1 MKEKQHITFVVNPI
15 SGTQEKEQILNLIDE
30 KIDIDKYTF
39 QVEFTQYAGHAE
51 EIASQCAE
59 EGHFAVIAIGGDGTV
74 NEIAR
79 ALVHTDTAL
88 GIIPCGSGNG
98 LARHLQ
104 ISMTPKK
111 AIDVINEGLIEKI
124 DYGLINDQK
133 FFCTCGVGF
142 DAFVSLKF
150 AEAGKRGL
158 TTYVEQS
165 LNASLNYKPE
175 TYEVA
180 IDGNETEIYK
190 AFLIACG
197 NAAQY
202 GNNAYIAPKATL
214 TDGLLDVTVL
224 NPFIPLE
231 VPSLALQL
239 FTKTIDQNSH
249 IKTFRCKSIHIHR
262 EQPGVV
268 HFDGDPFEMGEDL
281 DVSIVHLGLNMIV
294 PSDEER
300 ELNVIDRAQE
310 VINGI
315 WQMND
320 NIFKDIKQRNEL
332 LIKDIK
338 QRNEHIINDIKQR
351 NNELIGKGKEQL
363 KKLTKL

>member
-1 MKEKQHITFVVNPI
+1 MIKEKKHLTFIVNPI
-15 SGTQEKEQILNLIDE
+15 SGTQEKEQIINLINE
-30 KIDIDKYTF
+30 LIDIDKYTF
-39 QVEFTQYAGHAE
+39 HVEYTQYAGHAV
-51 EIASQCAE
+51 EIAEQCAE
-59 EGHFAVIAIGGDGTV
+59 EGHFAVIAVGGDGTV

-79 ALVHTDTAL
+79 SLVHTDTAL

-111 AIDVINEGLIEKI
+111 ALDVINEGLLETI

-158 TTYVEQS
+158 NTYIEQS
-165 LNASLNYKPE
+165 LNASLSYKPE
-175 TYEVA
+175 TYELT
-180 IDGNETEIYK
+180 IDGNETENYK

-224 NPFIPLE
+224 NPFTPLD

-262 EQPGVV
+262 EEAGVV
-268 HFDGDPFEMGEDL
+268 HFDGDPVEMGTDL
-281 DVSIVHLGLNMIV
+281 DVSIVYAGLHVIV
-294 PSDEER
+294 PADEEKGI
-300 ELNVIDRAQE
+300 NVIDKAQE

-315 WQMND
+315 WQMNE
-320 NIFKDIKQRNEL
+320 NIFKDIRQRNIEL
-332 LIKDIK
+332 LS
-338 QRNEHIINDIKQR
+338 Q
-351 NNELIGKGKEQL
+351 GKEQL

>member
-1 MKEKQHITFVVNPI
+1 MYSEKQHITFIINPI
-15 SGTQEKEQILNLIDE
+15 SGTQEKEQIIELINEFLDV
-30 KIDIDKYTF
+30 DKYTF
-39 QVEFTQYAGHAE
+39 QIVYTQYAGHAE
-51 EIASQCAE
+51 EITAQCAE
-59 EGHFAVIAIGGDGTV
+59 EGHFAVVAVGGDGTV
-74 NEIAR
+74 NEVAR
-79 ALVHTDTAL
+79 ALTHTSTAL

-104 ISMTPKK
+104 ISMQARK
-111 AIDVINEGLIEKI
+111 ALEVINEGFVERI
-124 DYGLINDQK
+124 DYGTINRRK

-158 TTYVEQS
+158 NTYIEQS

-175 TYEVA
+175 TYKVTV
-180 IDGNETEIYK
+180 DGNETEIYQ

-214 TDGLLDVTVL
+214 TDGLLDVTIL
-224 NPFIPLE
+224 NPFTPLD

-239 FTKTIDQNSH
+239 FTKTIDQNNH
-249 IKTFRCKSIHIHR
+249 IKTLRCKTINIRR
-262 EQPGVV
+262 EKAGVV
-268 HFDGDPFEMGEDL
+268 HYDGDPVMMGANL
-281 DVSIVHLGLNMIV
+281 KVKIHPAGLKVIV
-294 PSDEER
+294 PADDSKNLTVFD
-300 ELNVIDRAQE
+300 LAQE

-315 WQMND
+315 RQMND
-320 NIFKDIKQRNEL
+320 QIFEGIR
-332 LIKDIK
+332 
-338 QRNEHIINDIKQR
+338 QR
-351 NNELIGKGKEQL
+351 NNELFDKGKKQL

>member
-1 MKEKQHITFVVNPI
+1 MAMDSEKKHITFIVNPI
-15 SGTQEKEQILNLIDE
+15 SGTQEKEQIIALINE
-30 KIDIDKYTF
+30 YLDIDKYTF
-39 QVEFTQYAGHAE
+39 QIIYTQYAGHAE
-51 EIASQCAE
+51 EIAAQCAE
-59 EGHFAVIAIGGDGTV
+59 DSHFAVVAVGGDGTV
-74 NEIAR
+74 NEVAR
-79 ALVHTDTAL
+79 ALTHTHTAL

-104 ISMTPKK
+104 ISMQPRK
-111 AIDVINEGLIEKI
+111 AIEAINEGIIERI
-124 DYGLINDQK
+124 DYGTINRRK

-158 TTYVEQS
+158 NTYIEQS

-175 TYEVA
+175 TYKLT
-180 IDGNETEIYK
+180 IDGNETEIYQ

-214 TDGLLDVTVL
+214 TDGLLDVTIL
-224 NPFIPLE
+224 NPFTPLD

-249 IKTFRCKSIHIHR
+249 IKTFRCKTINIRR
-262 EQPGVV
+262 EKPGVV
-268 HFDGDPFEMGEDL
+268 HYDGDPVMMGANL
-281 DVSIVHLGLNMIV
+281 KVTIHHAGLHVIV
-294 PSDEER
+294 PTDDNKD
-300 ELNVIDRAQE
+300 LNVLDRAQE

-315 WQMND
+315 RQMNEQFFEG
-320 NIFKDIKQRNEL
+320 IR
-332 LIKDIK
+332 
-338 QRNEHIINDIKQR
+338 QR
-351 NNELIGKGKEQL
+351 NNELLDKGKKQL

>member
-1 MKEKQHITFVVNPI
+1 MKKKLLFIVNPHSGTSDKQALMPLLEKSVDVEKFEFDITF
-15 SGTQEKEQILNLIDE
+15 T
-30 KIDIDKYTF
+30 TH
-39 QVEFTQYAGHAE
+39 AGHASDL
-51 EIASQCAE
+51 ATMAARN
-59 EGHFAVIAIGGDGTV
+59 GVDAVVAVGGDGTV
-74 NEIAR
+74 NEVAR
-79 ALVHTDTAL
+79 ALTHTHTAL

-104 ISMTPKK
+104 ISMQPRK
-111 AIDVINEGLIEKI
+111 AIEAINEGIIERI
-124 DYGLINDQK
+124 DYGTINRRK

-158 TTYVEQS
+158 NTYIEQS

-175 TYEVA
+175 TYKLT
-180 IDGNETEIYK
+180 IDGNETEIYQ

-214 TDGLLDVTVL
+214 TDGLLDVTIL
-224 NPFIPLE
+224 NPFTPLD

-249 IKTFRCKSIHIHR
+249 IKTFRCKTINIRR
-262 EQPGVV
+262 EKPGVV
-268 HFDGDPFEMGEDL
+268 HYDGDPVMMGANL
-281 DVSIVHLGLNMIV
+281 KVKIHHAGLHVIV
-294 PSDEER
+294 PTDDNKD
-300 ELNVIDRAQE
+300 LNVLDRAQE

-315 WQMND
+315 RQMNEQFFEG
-320 NIFKDIKQRNEL
+320 IR
-332 LIKDIK
+332 
-338 QRNEHIINDIKQR
+338 QR
-351 NNELIGKGKEQL
+351 NNELLDKGKKQL

>member
-1 MKEKQHITFVVNPI
+1 MDSEKKHITFIVNPI
-15 SGTQEKEQILNLIDE
+15 SGTQEKEQIIALINE
-30 KIDIDKYTF
+30 YLDIDKYTF
-39 QVEFTQYAGHAE
+39 QIIYTQYAGHAE

-59 EGHFAVIAIGGDGTV
+59 DSHFAVVAVGGDGTV
-74 NEIAR
+74 NEVAR
-79 ALVHTDTAL
+79 ALTHTHTSL

-104 ISMTPKK
+104 ISMQPRK
-111 AIDVINEGLIEKI
+111 AIEAINEGIIERI
-124 DYGLINDQK
+124 DYGTINRRK

-158 TTYVEQS
+158 NTYIEQS

-175 TYEVA
+175 TYKLT
-180 IDGNETEIYK
+180 IDGNETEIYQ

-214 TDGLLDVTVL
+214 TDGLLDVTIL
-224 NPFIPLE
+224 NPFTPLD

-249 IKTFRCKSIHIHR
+249 IKTFRCKTISIRR
-262 EQPGVV
+262 EKPGVV
-268 HFDGDPFEMGEDL
+268 HYDGDPVMMGANL
-281 DVSIVHLGLNMIV
+281 KVKIHHAGLHVIV
-294 PSDEER
+294 PTDDNKD
-300 ELNVIDRAQE
+300 LNVLDRAQE

-315 WQMND
+315 RQMNEQFFEG
-320 NIFKDIKQRNEL
+320 IR
-332 LIKDIK
+332 
-338 QRNEHIINDIKQR
+338 QR
-351 NNELIGKGKEQL
+351 NNELLDKGKKQL

>member
-1 MKEKQHITFVVNPI
+1 MDSEKKHITFIVNPI
-15 SGTQEKEQILNLIDE
+15 SGTQEKEQIIALINE
-30 KIDIDKYTF
+30 YLDIDKYTF
-39 QVEFTQYAGHAE
+39 QIIYTQYAGHAE

-59 EGHFAVIAIGGDGTV
+59 ENHFAVVAVGGDGTV
-74 NEIAR
+74 NEVAR
-79 ALVHTDTAL
+79 ALTHTHTAL

-104 ISMTPKK
+104 ISMQPRK
-111 AIDVINEGLIEKI
+111 AIEAINEGIIERI
-124 DYGLINDQK
+124 DYGTINRRK

-150 AEAGKRGL
+150 AEAGKRGRN
-158 TTYVEQS
+158 TYIEQS

-175 TYEVA
+175 TYKLT
-180 IDGNETEIYK
+180 IDGNETEIYQ

-214 TDGLLDVTVL
+214 TDGLLDVTIL
-224 NPFIPLE
+224 NPFTPLD

-249 IKTFRCKSIHIHR
+249 IKTFRCKTINIRR
-262 EQPGVV
+262 EKPGVV
-268 HFDGDPFEMGEDL
+268 HYDGDPVMMGANL
-281 DVSIVHLGLNMIV
+281 KVKIHHAGLHVIV
-294 PSDEER
+294 PTDDNKD
-300 ELNVIDRAQE
+300 LNVLDRAQE

-315 WQMND
+315 RQMNEQFFEG
-320 NIFKDIKQRNEL
+320 IR
-332 LIKDIK
+332 
-338 QRNEHIINDIKQR
+338 QR
-351 NNELIGKGKEQL
+351 NNELLDKGKKQL

>member
-1 MKEKQHITFVVNPI
+1 MLSDYSKTMEKDKKHITFVVNPI
-15 SGTQEKEQILNLIDE
+15 SGTQEKEQIVELIGE
-30 KIDIDKYTF
+30 CVNQDKYTYE
-39 QVEFTQYAGHAE
+39 VVYTEYAGHAQK
-51 EIASQCAE
+51 IASQCSH
-59 EGHFAVIAIGGDGTV
+59 EGHYAVVAVGGDGTV

-79 ALVHTDTAL
+79 ALTHTHTAL

-104 ISMTPKK
+104 IGLTPKK
-111 AIDVINEGLIEKI
+111 ALEVINEGFVECI
-124 DYGLINDQK
+124 DYGTINRRK

-150 AEAGKRGL
+150 SEAGKRGL
-158 TTYVEQS
+158 TTYIEQS

-175 TYEVA
+175 TYQVT
-180 IDGNETEIYK
+180 IDGNETESYE

-224 NPFIPLE
+224 NPFTPLD

-249 IKTFRCKSIHIHR
+249 IKTFRCKTLHIRR
-262 EQPGVV
+262 EKPGVV
-268 HFDGDPFEMGEDL
+268 HYDGDPVKMGVNL
-281 DVSIVHLGLNMIV
+281 DVKIHHAGLHVIV
-294 PSDEER
+294 PADDSKN
-300 ELNVIDRAQE
+300 LKVIDRAQE
-310 VINGI
+310 MINGI
-315 WQMND
+315 IQMND
-320 NIFKDIKQRNEL
+320 HIFEGIRQRNSEL
-332 LIKDIK
+332 LK
-338 QRNEHIINDIKQR
+338 QSKKR
-351 NNELIGKGKEQL
+351 L

>member
-1 MKEKQHITFVVNPI
+1 MDSEKKHITFIVNPI
-15 SGTQEKEQILNLIDE
+15 SGTQEKEQIIALINE
-30 KIDIDKYTF
+30 YLDIDKYTF
-39 QVEFTQYAGHAE
+39 QIIYTQYAGHAE
-51 EIASQCAE
+51 EIAAQCAE
-59 EGHFAVIAIGGDGTV
+59 DSHFAVVAVGGDGTV
-74 NEIAR
+74 NEVAR
-79 ALVHTDTAL
+79 ALTHTHTAL

-104 ISMTPKK
+104 ISMQPRK
-111 AIDVINEGLIEKI
+111 AIEAINEGIIERI
-124 DYGLINDQK
+124 DYGTINRRK

-158 TTYVEQS
+158 NTYIEQS

-175 TYEVA
+175 TYKLT
-180 IDGNETEIYK
+180 IDGNETEIYQ

-214 TDGLLDVTVL
+214 TDGLLDVTIL
-224 NPFIPLE
+224 NPFTPLD

-249 IKTFRCKSIHIHR
+249 IKTFRCKTINIRR
-262 EQPGVV
+262 EKPGVV
-268 HFDGDPFEMGEDL
+268 HYDGDPVMMGANL
-281 DVSIVHLGLNMIV
+281 KVKIHHAGLHVIV
-294 PSDEER
+294 PTDDNKDI
-300 ELNVIDRAQE
+300 NVLDRAQE

-315 WQMND
+315 RQMNEQFFEG
-320 NIFKDIKQRNEL
+320 IR
-332 LIKDIK
+332 
-338 QRNEHIINDIKQR
+338 QR
-351 NNELIGKGKEQL
+351 NNELLDKGKKQL

>member
-1 MKEKQHITFVVNPI
+1 MDSEKKHITFIVNPI
-15 SGTQEKEQILNLIDE
+15 SGTQEKEQIIALINE
-30 KIDIDKYTF
+30 YLDIDKYTF
-39 QVEFTQYAGHAE
+39 QIIYTQYAGHAE
-51 EIASQCAE
+51 EIAAQCAE
-59 EGHFAVIAIGGDGTV
+59 DSHFAVVAVGGDGTV
-74 NEIAR
+74 NEVAR
-79 ALVHTDTAL
+79 VLTHTHTAL

-104 ISMTPKK
+104 ISMQPRK
-111 AIDVINEGLIEKI
+111 AIEAINEGIIERI
-124 DYGLINDQK
+124 DYGTINRRK

-158 TTYVEQS
+158 NTYIEQS

-175 TYEVA
+175 TYKLT
-180 IDGNETEIYK
+180 IDGNETEIYQ

-214 TDGLLDVTVL
+214 TDGLLDVTIL
-224 NPFIPLE
+224 NPFTPLD

-249 IKTFRCKSIHIHR
+249 IKTFRCKTINIRR
-262 EQPGVV
+262 EKPGVV
-268 HFDGDPFEMGEDL
+268 HYDGDPVMMGANL
-281 DVSIVHLGLNMIV
+281 KVTIHHAGLHVIV
-294 PSDEER
+294 PTDDNKD
-300 ELNVIDRAQE
+300 LNVLDRAQE

-315 WQMND
+315 RQMNEQFFEG
-320 NIFKDIKQRNEL
+320 IR
-332 LIKDIK
+332 
-338 QRNEHIINDIKQR
+338 QR
-351 NNELIGKGKEQL
+351 NNELLDKGKKQL

>member
-1 MKEKQHITFVVNPI
+1 MDSEKKHITFIVNPI
-15 SGTQEKEQILNLIDE
+15 SGTQEKEQIIALINE
-30 KIDIDKYTF
+30 YLDIDKYTF
-39 QVEFTQYAGHAE
+39 QIIYTQYAGHAE

-59 EGHFAVIAIGGDGTV
+59 DSHFAVVAVGGDGTV
-74 NEIAR
+74 NEVAR
-79 ALVHTDTAL
+79 ALTHTHTAL

-104 ISMTPKK
+104 ISMQPRK
-111 AIDVINEGLIEKI
+111 AIEAINEGIIERI
-124 DYGLINDQK
+124 DYGTINRRK

-158 TTYVEQS
+158 NTYIEQS

-175 TYEVA
+175 TYKLT
-180 IDGNETEIYK
+180 IDGNETEIYQ

-214 TDGLLDVTVL
+214 TDGLLDVTIL
-224 NPFIPLE
+224 NPFTPLD

-249 IKTFRCKSIHIHR
+249 IKTFRCKTINIRR
-262 EQPGVV
+262 EKPGVV
-268 HFDGDPFEMGEDL
+268 HYDGDPVMMGANL
-281 DVSIVHLGLNMIV
+281 KVTIHHAGLHVIV
-294 PSDEER
+294 PTDDNKD
-300 ELNVIDRAQE
+300 LNVLDRAQE

-315 WQMND
+315 RQMNEQFFEG
-320 NIFKDIKQRNEL
+320 IR
-332 LIKDIK
+332 
-338 QRNEHIINDIKQR
+338 QR
-351 NNELIGKGKEQL
+351 NNELLDKGKKQL

>member
-1 MKEKQHITFVVNPI
+1 MDSEKKHITFIVNPI
-15 SGTQEKEQILNLIDE
+15 SGTQEKEQIIALINE
-30 KIDIDKYTF
+30 YLDIDKYTF
-39 QVEFTQYAGHAE
+39 QIIYTQYAGHAE
-51 EIASQCAE
+51 EIAAQCAE
-59 EGHFAVIAIGGDGTV
+59 DSHFAAVAVGGDGTV
-74 NEIAR
+74 NEVAR
-79 ALVHTDTAL
+79 ALTHTHTAL

-104 ISMTPKK
+104 ISMQPRK
-111 AIDVINEGLIEKI
+111 AIEAINEGIIERI
-124 DYGLINDQK
+124 DYGTINRRK

-158 TTYVEQS
+158 NTYIEQS

-175 TYEVA
+175 TYKLT
-180 IDGNETEIYK
+180 IDGNETEIYQ

-214 TDGLLDVTVL
+214 TDGLLDVTIL
-224 NPFIPLE
+224 NPFTPLD

-249 IKTFRCKSIHIHR
+249 IKTFRCKTINIRR
-262 EQPGVV
+262 EKPGVV
-268 HFDGDPFEMGEDL
+268 HYDGDPVMMGANL
-281 DVSIVHLGLNMIV
+281 KVKIHHAGLHVIV
-294 PSDEER
+294 PTDDNKD
-300 ELNVIDRAQE
+300 LNVLDRAQE

-315 WQMND
+315 RQMNEQFFEG
-320 NIFKDIKQRNEL
+320 IR
-332 LIKDIK
+332 
-338 QRNEHIINDIKQR
+338 QR
-351 NNELIGKGKEQL
+351 NNELLDKGKKQL

>member
-1 MKEKQHITFVVNPI
+1 MAMDSEKKHITFIVNPI
-15 SGTQEKEQILNLIDE
+15 SGTQEKEQIIALINE
-30 KIDIDKYTF
+30 YLDIDKYTF
-39 QVEFTQYAGHAE
+39 QIIYTQYAGHAE

-59 EGHFAVIAIGGDGTV
+59 DSHFAVVAVGGDGTV
-74 NEIAR
+74 NEVAR
-79 ALVHTDTAL
+79 ALTHTHTAL

-104 ISMTPKK
+104 ISMQPRK
-111 AIDVINEGLIEKI
+111 AIEAINEGIIERI
-124 DYGLINDQK
+124 DYGTINRRK

-158 TTYVEQS
+158 NTYIEQS

-175 TYEVA
+175 TYKLT
-180 IDGNETEIYK
+180 IDGNETEIYQ

-214 TDGLLDVTVL
+214 TDGLLDVTIL
-224 NPFIPLE
+224 NPFTPLD

-249 IKTFRCKSIHIHR
+249 IKTFRCKTINIRR
-262 EQPGVV
+262 EKPGVV
-268 HFDGDPFEMGEDL
+268 HYDGDPVMMGANL
-281 DVSIVHLGLNMIV
+281 KVKIHHAGLHVIV
-294 PSDEER
+294 PTDDNKD
-300 ELNVIDRAQE
+300 LNVLDRAQE

-315 WQMND
+315 RQMNEQFFEG
-320 NIFKDIKQRNEL
+320 IR
-332 LIKDIK
+332 
-338 QRNEHIINDIKQR
+338 QR
-351 NNELIGKGKEQL
+351 NNELLDKGKKQL

>member
-1 MKEKQHITFVVNPI
+1 MDGEKKHITFVVNPI
-15 SGTQEKEQILNLIDE
+15 SGTQEKEQIIELINE
-30 KIDIDKYTF
+30 YLDIDKYTF
-39 QVEFTQYAGHAE
+39 QITYTQYAGHAE
-51 EIASQCAE
+51 EIAAQCAE
-59 EGHFAVIAIGGDGTV
+59 EGHFAVVAVGGDGTV
-74 NEIAR
+74 NEVAR
-79 ALVHTDTAL
+79 ALTHTHTAL

-104 ISMTPKK
+104 ISMQARK
-111 AIDVINEGLIEKI
+111 AIDTINGGLVDCI
-124 DYGLINDQK
+124 DYGTINRRK

-158 TTYVEQS
+158 NTYIEQS

-175 TYEVA
+175 TYKVT
-180 IDGNETEIYK
+180 IDGNETEIYQ

-214 TDGLLDVTVL
+214 TDGLLDVTIL
-224 NPFIPLE
+224 NPFTPLD

-249 IKTFRCKSIHIHR
+249 IKTCRCKTINILR
-262 EQPGVV
+262 KKPGVV
-268 HFDGDPFEMGEDL
+268 HYDGDPVMMGANL
-281 DVSIVHLGLNMIV
+281 KVKIHHAGLLVIV
-294 PSDEER
+294 PADDSKD
-300 ELNVIDRAQE
+300 LNVIDRAQE

-315 WQMND
+315 RQMNEQFFEG
-320 NIFKDIKQRNEL
+320 IR
-332 LIKDIK
+332 
-338 QRNEHIINDIKQR
+338 QR
-351 NNELIGKGKEQL
+351 NNELLDKGKEQL

>member
-1 MKEKQHITFVVNPI
+1 MDSEKKHITFIVNPI
-15 SGTQEKEQILNLIDE
+15 SGTQEKEQIIALINE
-30 KIDIDKYTF
+30 YLDIDKYTF
-39 QVEFTQYAGHAE
+39 QIIYTQYAGHAE
-51 EIASQCAE
+51 EIAAQCAE
-59 EGHFAVIAIGGDGTV
+59 DSHFAVVAVGGDGTV
-74 NEIAR
+74 NEVAR
-79 ALVHTDTAL
+79 ALTHTHTAL

-104 ISMTPKK
+104 ISMQPRK
-111 AIDVINEGLIEKI
+111 AIEAINEGIIERI
-124 DYGLINDQK
+124 DYGTINRRK

-158 TTYVEQS
+158 NTYIEQS

-175 TYEVA
+175 TYRLT
-180 IDGNETEIYK
+180 IDGNETEIYQ

-214 TDGLLDVTVL
+214 TDGLLDVTIL
-224 NPFIPLE
+224 NPFTPLD

-249 IKTFRCKSIHIHR
+249 IKTFRCKTINIRR
-262 EQPGVV
+262 EKPGVV
-268 HFDGDPFEMGEDL
+268 HYDGDPVMMGANL
-281 DVSIVHLGLNMIV
+281 KVKIHHAGLHVIV
-294 PSDEER
+294 PTDDNKD
-300 ELNVIDRAQE
+300 LNVLDRAQE

-315 WQMND
+315 RQMNEQFFEG
-320 NIFKDIKQRNEL
+320 IR
-332 LIKDIK
+332 
-338 QRNEHIINDIKQR
+338 QR
-351 NNELIGKGKEQL
+351 NNELLDKGKKQL

>member
-1 MKEKQHITFVVNPI
+1 MDSEKKHITFIVNPI
-15 SGTQEKEQILNLIDE
+15 SGTQEKEQIIALINE
-30 KIDIDKYTF
+30 YLDIDKYTF
-39 QVEFTQYAGHAE
+39 QIIYTQYAGHAE

-59 EGHFAVIAIGGDGTV
+59 ESHFAVVAVGGDGTV
-74 NEIAR
+74 NEVAR
-79 ALVHTDTAL
+79 ALTHTHTAL

-104 ISMTPKK
+104 ISMQPRK
-111 AIDVINEGLIEKI
+111 AIEAINEGIIERI
-124 DYGLINDQK
+124 DYGTINRRK

-158 TTYVEQS
+158 NTYIEQS

-175 TYEVA
+175 TYKLT
-180 IDGNETEIYK
+180 IDGNETEIYQ

-214 TDGLLDVTVL
+214 TDGLLDVTIL
-224 NPFIPLE
+224 NPFTPLD

-249 IKTFRCKSIHIHR
+249 IKTFRCKTINIRR
-262 EQPGVV
+262 EKPGVV
-268 HFDGDPFEMGEDL
+268 HYDGDPVMMGANL
-281 DVSIVHLGLNMIV
+281 KVKIHHAGLHVIV
-294 PSDEER
+294 PTDDNKD
-300 ELNVIDRAQE
+300 LNVLDRAQE

-315 WQMND
+315 RQMNEQFFEG
-320 NIFKDIKQRNEL
+320 IR
-332 LIKDIK
+332 
-338 QRNEHIINDIKQR
+338 QR
-351 NNELIGKGKEQL
+351 NNELLDKGKKQL

>member
-1 MKEKQHITFVVNPI
+1 MDSEKKHITFIVNPI
-15 SGTQEKEQILNLIDE
+15 SGTQEKEQIIALINE
-30 KIDIDKYTF
+30 YLDIDKYTF
-39 QVEFTQYAGHAE
+39 QIIYTQYAGHAE

-59 EGHFAVIAIGGDGTV
+59 DSHFAVVAVGGDGTV
-74 NEIAR
+74 NEVAR
-79 ALVHTDTAL
+79 ALTHTHTAL

-104 ISMTPKK
+104 ISMQPRK
-111 AIDVINEGLIEKI
+111 AIEAINKGIIERI
-124 DYGLINDQK
+124 DYGTINRRK

-158 TTYVEQS
+158 NTYIEQS

-175 TYEVA
+175 TYKLT
-180 IDGNETEIYK
+180 IDGNETEIYQ

-214 TDGLLDVTVL
+214 TDGLLDVTIL
-224 NPFIPLE
+224 NPFTPLD

-249 IKTFRCKSIHIHR
+249 IKTFRCKTINIRR
-262 EQPGVV
+262 EKPGVV
-268 HFDGDPFEMGEDL
+268 HYDGDPVMMGANL
-281 DVSIVHLGLNMIV
+281 KVKIHHAGLHVIV
-294 PSDEER
+294 PTDDNKD
-300 ELNVIDRAQE
+300 LNVLDRAQE

-315 WQMND
+315 RQMNEQFFEG
-320 NIFKDIKQRNEL
+320 IR
-332 LIKDIK
+332 
-338 QRNEHIINDIKQR
+338 QR
-351 NNELIGKGKEQL
+351 NNELLDKGKKQL

>member
-1 MKEKQHITFVVNPI
+1 MDSEKKHITFIVNPI
-15 SGTQEKEQILNLIDE
+15 SGTQEKEQIIALINE
-30 KIDIDKYTF
+30 YLDIDKYTF
-39 QVEFTQYAGHAE
+39 QIIYTQYAGHAE
-51 EIASQCAE
+51 EIAAQCAE
-59 EGHFAVIAIGGDGTV
+59 DSHFAVVAVGGDGTV
-74 NEIAR
+74 NEVAR
-79 ALVHTDTAL
+79 ALTHTHTAL

-104 ISMTPKK
+104 ISMQPRK
-111 AIDVINEGLIEKI
+111 AIEAINEGIIERI
-124 DYGLINDQK
+124 DYGTINRRK

-142 DAFVSLKF
+142 DSFVSLKF

-158 TTYVEQS
+158 NTYIEQS

-175 TYEVA
+175 TYKLT
-180 IDGNETEIYK
+180 IDGNETEIYQ

-214 TDGLLDVTVL
+214 TDGLLDVTIL
-224 NPFIPLE
+224 NPFTPLD

-249 IKTFRCKSIHIHR
+249 IKTFRCKTINIRR
-262 EQPGVV
+262 EKPGVV
-268 HFDGDPFEMGEDL
+268 HYDGDPVMMGANL
-281 DVSIVHLGLNMIV
+281 KVKIHHAGLHVIV
-294 PSDEER
+294 PTDDNKD
-300 ELNVIDRAQE
+300 LNVLDRAQE

-315 WQMND
+315 RQMNEQFFEG
-320 NIFKDIKQRNEL
+320 IR
-332 LIKDIK
+332 
-338 QRNEHIINDIKQR
+338 QR
-351 NNELIGKGKEQL
+351 NNELLDKGKKQL

>member
-1 MKEKQHITFVVNPI
+1 MAMDSEKKHITFIVNPI
-15 SGTQEKEQILNLIDE
+15 SGTQEKEQIIALINE
-30 KIDIDKYTF
+30 YLDIDKYTF
-39 QVEFTQYAGHAE
+39 QIIYTQYAGHAE
-51 EIASQCAE
+51 KIASQCAE
-59 EGHFAVIAIGGDGTV
+59 DSHFAVVAVGGDGTV
-74 NEIAR
+74 NEVAR
-79 ALVHTDTAL
+79 ALTHTHTAL

-104 ISMTPKK
+104 ISMQPRK
-111 AIDVINEGLIEKI
+111 AIEAINEGIIERI
-124 DYGLINDQK
+124 DYGTINRRK

-158 TTYVEQS
+158 NTYIEQS

-175 TYEVA
+175 TYKLT
-180 IDGNETEIYK
+180 IDGNETEIYQ

-214 TDGLLDVTVL
+214 TDGLLDVTIL
-224 NPFIPLE
+224 NPFTPLD

-249 IKTFRCKSIHIHR
+249 IKTFRCKTISIRR
-262 EQPGVV
+262 EKPGVV
-268 HFDGDPFEMGEDL
+268 HYDGDPVMMGANL
-281 DVSIVHLGLNMIV
+281 KVKIHHAGLHVIV
-294 PSDEER
+294 PTDDNKD
-300 ELNVIDRAQE
+300 LNVLDRAQE

-315 WQMND
+315 RQMNEQFFEG
-320 NIFKDIKQRNEL
+320 IR
-332 LIKDIK
+332 
-338 QRNEHIINDIKQR
+338 QR
-351 NNELIGKGKEQL
+351 NNELLDKGKKQL

>member
-1 MKEKQHITFVVNPI
+1 MDSEKKHIAFIVNPI
-15 SGTQEKEQILNLIDE
+15 SGTQEKEQIIALINE
-30 KIDIDKYTF
+30 YLDIDKYTF
-39 QVEFTQYAGHAE
+39 QIIYTQYAGHAE
-51 EIASQCAE
+51 EIAAQCAE
-59 EGHFAVIAIGGDGTV
+59 DSHFAVVAVGGDGTV
-74 NEIAR
+74 NEVAR
-79 ALVHTDTAL
+79 ALTHTHTAL

-104 ISMTPKK
+104 ISMQPRK
-111 AIDVINEGLIEKI
+111 AIEAINEGIIERI
-124 DYGLINDQK
+124 DYGTINRRK

-158 TTYVEQS
+158 NTYIEQS

-175 TYEVA
+175 TYKLT
-180 IDGNETEIYK
+180 IDGNETEIYQ

-214 TDGLLDVTVL
+214 TDGLLDVTIL
-224 NPFIPLE
+224 NPFTPLD

-249 IKTFRCKSIHIHR
+249 IKTFRCKTINIRR
-262 EQPGVV
+262 EKPGVV
-268 HFDGDPFEMGEDL
+268 HYDGDPVMMGANL
-281 DVSIVHLGLNMIV
+281 KVKIHHAGLHVIV
-294 PSDEER
+294 PTDDNKD
-300 ELNVIDRAQE
+300 LNVLDRAQE

-315 WQMND
+315 RQMNEQFFEG
-320 NIFKDIKQRNEL
+320 IR
-332 LIKDIK
+332 
-338 QRNEHIINDIKQR
+338 QR
-351 NNELIGKGKEQL
+351 NNELLDKGKKQL

>member
-1 MKEKQHITFVVNPI
+1 MAMDSEKKHITFIVNPI
-15 SGTQEKEQILNLIDE
+15 SGTQEKEQIIALINE
-30 KIDIDKYTF
+30 YLDIDKYTF
-39 QVEFTQYAGHAE
+39 QIIYTQYAGHAE

-59 EGHFAVIAIGGDGTV
+59 DSHFAVVAVGGDGTV
-74 NEIAR
+74 NEVAR
-79 ALVHTDTAL
+79 ALTHTHTAL

-104 ISMTPKK
+104 ISMQPRK
-111 AIDVINEGLIEKI
+111 AIEAINEGIIERI
-124 DYGLINDQK
+124 DYGTINRRK

-158 TTYVEQS
+158 NTYIEQS

-175 TYEVA
+175 TYKLT
-180 IDGNETEIYK
+180 IDGNETEIYQ

-214 TDGLLDVTVL
+214 TDGLLDVTIL
-224 NPFIPLE
+224 NPFTPLD

-249 IKTFRCKSIHIHR
+249 IKTFRCKTINIRR
-262 EQPGVV
+262 EKPGVV
-268 HFDGDPFEMGEDL
+268 HYDGDPVMMGANL
-281 DVSIVHLGLNMIV
+281 KVKIHHAGLHVIV
-294 PSDEER
+294 PTDDNKDI
-300 ELNVIDRAQE
+300 NVLDRAQE

-315 WQMND
+315 RQMNEQFFEG
-320 NIFKDIKQRNEL
+320 IR
-332 LIKDIK
+332 
-338 QRNEHIINDIKQR
+338 QR
-351 NNELIGKGKEQL
+351 NNELLDKGKKQL

>member
-1 MKEKQHITFVVNPI
+1 MDSEKKHITFIVNPI
-15 SGTQEKEQILNLIDE
+15 SGTQEKEQIIALINE
-30 KIDIDKYTF
+30 YLDIDKYTF
-39 QVEFTQYAGHAE
+39 QIIYTQYAGHAE
-51 EIASQCAE
+51 EIASQCSE
-59 EGHFAVIAIGGDGTV
+59 DSHFAVVAVGGDGTV
-74 NEIAR
+74 NEVAR
-79 ALVHTDTAL
+79 ALTHTHTAL

-104 ISMTPKK
+104 ISMQPRK
-111 AIDVINEGLIEKI
+111 AIEAINEGIIERI
-124 DYGLINDQK
+124 DYGTINRRK

-158 TTYVEQS
+158 NTYIEQS

-175 TYEVA
+175 TYKLT
-180 IDGNETEIYK
+180 IDGNETEIYQ

-214 TDGLLDVTVL
+214 TDGLLDVTIL
-224 NPFIPLE
+224 NPFTPLD

-249 IKTFRCKSIHIHR
+249 IKTFRCKTINIRR
-262 EQPGVV
+262 EKPGVV
-268 HFDGDPFEMGEDL
+268 HYDGDPVMMGANL
-281 DVSIVHLGLNMIV
+281 KVKIHHAGLHVIV
-294 PSDEER
+294 PTDDNKDI
-300 ELNVIDRAQE
+300 NVLDRAQE

-315 WQMND
+315 RQMNEQFFEG
-320 NIFKDIKQRNEL
+320 IR
-332 LIKDIK
+332 
-338 QRNEHIINDIKQR
+338 QR
-351 NNELIGKGKEQL
+351 NNELLDKGKKQL

>member
-1 MKEKQHITFVVNPI
+1 MTYAMDSEKKHITFIVNPI
-15 SGTQEKEQILNLIDE
+15 SGTQEKEQIIALINE
-30 KIDIDKYTF
+30 YLDIDKYTF
-39 QVEFTQYAGHAE
+39 QIIYTQYAGHAE
-51 EIASQCAE
+51 EIAAQCAE
-59 EGHFAVIAIGGDGTV
+59 DSHFAVVAVGGDGTV
-74 NEIAR
+74 NEVAR
-79 ALVHTDTAL
+79 ALTHTHTAL

-104 ISMTPKK
+104 ISMQPRK
-111 AIDVINEGLIEKI
+111 AIEAINEGIIERI
-124 DYGLINDQK
+124 DYGTINRRK

-158 TTYVEQS
+158 NTYIEQS

-175 TYEVA
+175 TYKLT
-180 IDGNETEIYK
+180 IDGNETEIYQ

-214 TDGLLDVTVL
+214 TDGLLDVTIL
-224 NPFIPLE
+224 NPFTPLD

-249 IKTFRCKSIHIHR
+249 IKTFRCKTINIRR
-262 EQPGVV
+262 EKPGVV
-268 HFDGDPFEMGEDL
+268 HYDGDPVMMGANL
-281 DVSIVHLGLNMIV
+281 KVKIHHAGLHVIV
-294 PSDEER
+294 PTDDNKD
-300 ELNVIDRAQE
+300 LNVLDRAQE

-315 WQMND
+315 RQMNEQFFEG
-320 NIFKDIKQRNEL
+320 IR
-332 LIKDIK
+332 
-338 QRNEHIINDIKQR
+338 QR
-351 NNELIGKGKEQL
+351 NNELLDKGKKQL

>member
-1 MKEKQHITFVVNPI
+1 MDSEKKHITFIVNPI
-15 SGTQEKEQILNLIDE
+15 SGTQEKEQIIALINE
-30 KIDIDKYTF
+30 YLDIDKYTF
-39 QVEFTQYAGHAE
+39 QIIYTQYAGHAE

-59 EGHFAVIAIGGDGTV
+59 ENHFAVVAVGGDGTV
-74 NEIAR
+74 NEVAR
-79 ALVHTDTAL
+79 ALTHTHTAL

-104 ISMTPKK
+104 ISMQPRK
-111 AIDVINEGLIEKI
+111 AIEAINEGIIERI
-124 DYGLINDQK
+124 DYGTINRRK

-158 TTYVEQS
+158 NTYIEQS

-175 TYEVA
+175 TYKLT
-180 IDGNETEIYK
+180 IDGNETEIYQ

-214 TDGLLDVTVL
+214 TDGLLDVTIL
-224 NPFIPLE
+224 NPFTPLD

-249 IKTFRCKSIHIHR
+249 IKTFRCKTINIRR
-262 EQPGVV
+262 EKPGVV
-268 HFDGDPFEMGEDL
+268 HYDGDPVMMGANL
-281 DVSIVHLGLNMIV
+281 KVTIHHAGLHVIV
-294 PSDEER
+294 PTDDNKDI
-300 ELNVIDRAQE
+300 NVLDRAQE

-315 WQMND
+315 RQMNEQFFEG
-320 NIFKDIKQRNEL
+320 IR
-332 LIKDIK
+332 
-338 QRNEHIINDIKQR
+338 QR
-351 NNELIGKGKEQL
+351 NNELLDKGKKQL

>member
-1 MKEKQHITFVVNPI
+1 MDSEKKHITFIVNPI
-15 SGTQEKEQILNLIDE
+15 SGTQEKEQIIALINE
-30 KIDIDKYTF
+30 YLDIDKYTF
-39 QVEFTQYAGHAE
+39 QIIYTQYAGHAE
-51 EIASQCAE
+51 EIAAQCAE
-59 EGHFAVIAIGGDGTV
+59 DSHFAVVAVGGDGTV
-74 NEIAR
+74 NEVAR
-79 ALVHTDTAL
+79 ALTHTHTAL

-104 ISMTPKK
+104 ISMQPRK
-111 AIDVINEGLIEKI
+111 ALEAINEGLIERM
-124 DYGLINDQK
+124 DYGTINRRK

-158 TTYVEQS
+158 NTYIEQS

-175 TYEVA
+175 TYKLT
-180 IDGNETEIYK
+180 IDGNETEIYQ

-214 TDGLLDVTVL
+214 TDGLLDVTIL
-224 NPFIPLE
+224 NPFTPLD

-249 IKTFRCKSIHIHR
+249 IKTFRCKTINIRR
-262 EQPGVV
+262 EKPGVV
-268 HFDGDPFEMGEDL
+268 HYDGDPVMMGANL
-281 DVSIVHLGLNMIV
+281 KVKIHHAGLHVIV
-294 PSDEER
+294 PTDDNKDI
-300 ELNVIDRAQE
+300 NVLDRAQE

-315 WQMND
+315 RQMNEQFFEG
-320 NIFKDIKQRNEL
+320 IR
-332 LIKDIK
+332 
-338 QRNEHIINDIKQR
+338 QR
-351 NNELIGKGKEQL
+351 NNELLDKGKKQL

>member
-1 MKEKQHITFVVNPI
+1 MAMDSEKKHITFIVNPI
-15 SGTQEKEQILNLIDE
+15 SGTQEKEQIIALINE
-30 KIDIDKYTF
+30 YLDIDKYTF
-39 QVEFTQYAGHAE
+39 QIIYTQYAGHAE
-51 EIASQCAE
+51 EIAAQCAE
-59 EGHFAVIAIGGDGTV
+59 DSHFAVVAVGGDGTV
-74 NEIAR
+74 NEVAR
-79 ALVHTDTAL
+79 ALTHTHTAL

-104 ISMTPKK
+104 ISMQPRK
-111 AIDVINEGLIEKI
+111 AIEAINEGIIERI
-124 DYGLINDQK
+124 DYGTINRRK

-158 TTYVEQS
+158 NTYIEQS

-175 TYEVA
+175 TYKLT
-180 IDGNETEIYK
+180 IDGNETEIYQ

-214 TDGLLDVTVL
+214 TDGLLDVTIL
-224 NPFIPLE
+224 NPFTPLD

-249 IKTFRCKSIHIHR
+249 IKTFRCKTISIRR
-262 EQPGVV
+262 EKPGVV
-268 HFDGDPFEMGEDL
+268 HYDGDPVMMGANL
-281 DVSIVHLGLNMIV
+281 KVKIHHAGLHVIV
-294 PSDEER
+294 PTDDNKD
-300 ELNVIDRAQE
+300 LNVLDRAQE

-315 WQMND
+315 RQMNEQFFEG
-320 NIFKDIKQRNEL
+320 IR
-332 LIKDIK
+332 
-338 QRNEHIINDIKQR
+338 QR
-351 NNELIGKGKEQL
+351 NNELLDKGKKQL

>member
-1 MKEKQHITFVVNPI
+1 MDSEKKHITFIVNPI
-15 SGTQEKEQILNLIDE
+15 SGTQEKEQIIALINE
-30 KIDIDKYTF
+30 YLDIDKYTF
-39 QVEFTQYAGHAE
+39 QIIYTQYAGHAE
-51 EIASQCAE
+51 EIAAQCAE
-59 EGHFAVIAIGGDGTV
+59 DSHFAVVAVGGDGTV
-74 NEIAR
+74 NEVAR
-79 ALVHTDTAL
+79 VLTHTHTAL

-104 ISMTPKK
+104 ISMQPRK
-111 AIDVINEGLIEKI
+111 AIEAINEGIIERI
-124 DYGLINDQK
+124 DYGTINRRK

-158 TTYVEQS
+158 NTYIEQS

-175 TYEVA
+175 TYKLT
-180 IDGNETEIYK
+180 IDGNETEIYQ

-214 TDGLLDVTVL
+214 TDGLLDVTIL
-224 NPFIPLE
+224 NPFTPLD

-249 IKTFRCKSIHIHR
+249 IKTFRCKTINIRR
-262 EQPGVV
+262 EKPGVV
-268 HFDGDPFEMGEDL
+268 HYDGDPVMMGANL
-281 DVSIVHLGLNMIV
+281 KVKIHHAGLHVIV
-294 PSDEER
+294 PTDDNKD
-300 ELNVIDRAQE
+300 LNVLDRAQE

-315 WQMND
+315 RQMNEQFFEG
-320 NIFKDIKQRNEL
+320 IR
-332 LIKDIK
+332 
-338 QRNEHIINDIKQR
+338 QR
-351 NNELIGKGKEQL
+351 NNELLDKGKKQL

>member
-1 MKEKQHITFVVNPI
+1 MDSEKKHITFIVNPI
-15 SGTQEKEQILNLIDE
+15 SGTQEKEQIIALINE
-30 KIDIDKYTF
+30 YLDIDKYTF
-39 QVEFTQYAGHAE
+39 QIIYTQYAGHAE
-51 EIASQCAE
+51 EIASQYAE
-59 EGHFAVIAIGGDGTV
+59 DNHFAVVAVGGDGTV
-74 NEIAR
+74 NEVAR
-79 ALVHTDTAL
+79 ALTHTHTAL

-104 ISMTPKK
+104 ISMQPRK
-111 AIDVINEGLIEKI
+111 AIEAINEGIIERI
-124 DYGLINDQK
+124 DYGTINRRK

-158 TTYVEQS
+158 NTYIEQS

-175 TYEVA
+175 TYKLT
-180 IDGNETEIYK
+180 IDGNETEIYQ

-214 TDGLLDVTVL
+214 TDGLLDVTIL
-224 NPFIPLE
+224 NPFTPLD

-249 IKTFRCKSIHIHR
+249 IKTFRCKTINIRR
-262 EQPGVV
+262 EKPGVV
-268 HFDGDPFEMGEDL
+268 HYDGDPVMMGANL
-281 DVSIVHLGLNMIV
+281 KVKIHHAGLHVIV
-294 PSDEER
+294 PTDDNKD
-300 ELNVIDRAQE
+300 LNVLDRAQE

-315 WQMND
+315 RQMNEQFFEG
-320 NIFKDIKQRNEL
+320 IR
-332 LIKDIK
+332 
-338 QRNEHIINDIKQR
+338 QR
-351 NNELIGKGKEQL
+351 NNELLDKGKKQL

>member
-1 MKEKQHITFVVNPI
+1 MEKEKKHITFVVNPI
-15 SGTQEKEQILNLIDE
+15 SGTQEKEQIIALINEYLN
-30 KIDIDKYTF
+30 IDKYTF
-39 QVEFTQYAGHAE
+39 QIIYTQYAGHAE

-59 EGHFAVIAIGGDGTV
+59 ENHFVVVAVGGDGTV
-74 NEIAR
+74 NEVAR
-79 ALVHTDTAL
+79 ALTHTHTAL

-104 ISMTPKK
+104 ISMQPRK
-111 AIDVINEGLIEKI
+111 AIEAINEGIIERI
-124 DYGLINDQK
+124 DYGTINRRK

-158 TTYVEQS
+158 NTYIEQS

-175 TYEVA
+175 TYKLT
-180 IDGNETEIYK
+180 IDGNETEIYQ

-214 TDGLLDVTVL
+214 TDGLLDVTIL
-224 NPFIPLE
+224 NPFTPLD

-249 IKTFRCKSIHIHR
+249 IKTFRCKTINIRR
-262 EQPGVV
+262 EKPGVV
-268 HFDGDPFEMGEDL
+268 HYDGDPVMMGANL
-281 DVSIVHLGLNMIV
+281 KVKIHHAGLHVIV
-294 PSDEER
+294 PTDDNKDI
-300 ELNVIDRAQE
+300 NVLDRAQE

-315 WQMND
+315 RQMNEQFFEG
-320 NIFKDIKQRNEL
+320 IR
-332 LIKDIK
+332 
-338 QRNEHIINDIKQR
+338 QR
-351 NNELIGKGKEQL
+351 NNELLDKGKKQL

>member
-1 MKEKQHITFVVNPI
+1 MNSDKKHITFVVNPI
-15 SGTQEKEQILNLIDE
+15 SGTQEKEQIIGLINE
-30 KIDIDKYTF
+30 CLDIDKYTF
-39 QVEFTQYAGHAE
+39 QIIYTQYAGHAE
-51 EIASQCAE
+51 EIAAQCAE
-59 EGHFAVIAIGGDGTV
+59 EGHFAVVAVGGDGTV
-74 NEIAR
+74 NEVAR
-79 ALVHTDTAL
+79 ALTHTHTAL
-88 GIIPCGSGNG
+88 AIIPCGSGNG

-104 ISMTPKK
+104 ISMQARK
-111 AIDVINEGLIEKI
+111 AIESINDGIVDSI
-124 DYGLINDQK
+124 DYGTINRRK

-158 TTYVEQS
+158 NTYIEQS

-175 TYEVA
+175 TYKVT
-180 IDGNETEIYK
+180 IDGNETEIYQ

-214 TDGLLDVTVL
+214 TDGLLDVTIL
-224 NPFIPLE
+224 NPFKPLD

-249 IKTFRCKSIHIHR
+249 IKTFRCKTINIR
-262 EQPGVV
+262 RQKPGVV
-268 HFDGDPFEMGEDL
+268 HYDGDPVMMGANL
-281 DVSIVHLGLNMIV
+281 KVKIHHAGLLVIV
-294 PSDEER
+294 PDDNR
-300 ELNVIDRAQE
+300 KDINVIDRAQE

-315 WQMND
+315 RQMNEQFFEG
-320 NIFKDIKQRNEL
+320 IR
-332 LIKDIK
+332 
-338 QRNEHIINDIKQR
+338 QR
-351 NNELIGKGKEQL
+351 NNELFDKGKEQL

>member
-1 MKEKQHITFVVNPI
+1 MDSEKKHITFIVNPI
-15 SGTQEKEQILNLIDE
+15 SGTQEKEQIIALINE
-30 KIDIDKYTF
+30 YLDIDKYTF
-39 QVEFTQYAGHAE
+39 QIIYTQYAGHAE
-51 EIASQCAE
+51 EIAAQCAE
-59 EGHFAVIAIGGDGTV
+59 DSHFAVVAVGGDGTV
-74 NEIAR
+74 NEVAR
-79 ALVHTDTAL
+79 ALTHTHTAL

-104 ISMTPKK
+104 ISMQPRK
-111 AIDVINEGLIEKI
+111 AIEAINEGIIERI
-124 DYGLINDQK
+124 DYGTINRRK

-158 TTYVEQS
+158 NTYIEQS

-175 TYEVA
+175 TYKLT
-180 IDGNETEIYK
+180 IDGNETEIYQ

-214 TDGLLDVTVL
+214 TDGLLDVTIL
-224 NPFIPLE
+224 NPFTPLD

-249 IKTFRCKSIHIHR
+249 IKTFRCKTINIRR
-262 EQPGVV
+262 EKPGVV
-268 HFDGDPFEMGEDL
+268 HYDGDPVMMGANL
-281 DVSIVHLGLNMIV
+281 KVKIHHAGLHVIV
-294 PSDEER
+294 PTDDNKD
-300 ELNVIDRAQE
+300 LNVLDRAQE

-315 WQMND
+315 RQMNEQFFEG
-320 NIFKDIKQRNEL
+320 IR
-332 LIKDIK
+332 
-338 QRNEHIINDIKQR
+338 QR
-351 NNELIGKGKEQL
+351 NNELLDKGKKQL